1 MSAPTANRGEPLPAS
16 ANPCQFE
23 RSGGVDPLRI
33 LHYCSPQD
41 WLVFLYLVT
50 LNLVLLARV
59 GQPGYSNSAIRMAA
73 LLGFFLLVVL
83 PVRAGLWRDGFL
95 APLGYRIALQGTVQT
110 SYFFFA
116 AFLPLVN
123 PASLDDELYAL
134 DLRLFGF
141 EPSVELERFITPL
154 TSEWFAFFYFCYFF
168 VLALHTIPVL
178 LFVQHER
185 MLGEFTL
192 GLLITFCVGHI
203 GYLLVP
209 GFGPVRALS
218 TLFSTPFPGGLWVDT
233 VMNTVKSG
241 GAQKDIFP
249 SLHTAAPALI
259 TLLSFRYR
267 KRLPFRYSWPIVGF
281 FAFNIIIATLFLR
294 WHWLLD
300 VVAGLVLATLSWR
313 LSIIIT
319 DRDLERRRRLGLGP
333 SWPRFHFDR
342 RPPSPTGV
350 LGRL

>member
-1 MSAPTANRGEPLPAS
+1 MSAPTANGPEPLPAS
-16 ANPCQFE
+16 A
-23 RSGGVDPLRI
+23 DPSQVNRGLTRLLR
-33 LHYCSPQD
+33 YCSPQD
-41 WLVFLYLVT
+41 WLVLFYLIT
-50 LNLVLLARV
+50 LNLVLIPRV
-59 GQPGYSNSAIRMAA
+59 GRPGCFASAIHMGS
-73 LLGFFLLVVL
+73 LLGFFLLVIV
-83 PVRAGLWRDGFL
+83 PVRAGLWRDGFF
-95 APLGYRIALQGTVQT
+95 APLGYRVALQGTVQT
-110 SYFFFA
+110 SYFFFG

-123 PASLDDELYAL
+123 PAIFDRQLYAL

-141 EPSVELERFITPL
+141 EPSVEFERIITPL

-168 VLALHTIPVL
+168 VLALHTIPIL

-192 GLLITFCVGHI
+192 GLLITFCVGHV
-203 GYLLVP
+203 GYMLVP
-209 GFGPVRALS
+209 GFGPVRELS
-218 TLFSTPFPGGLWVDT
+218 TLFRTPFPNGFWVDT

-249 SLHTAAPALI
+249 SLHTAAPTII

-267 KRLPFRYSWPIVGF
+267 KRLPFRYSWLIVGF
-281 FAFNIIIATLFLR
+281 FTLNIIIATMFLR

-300 VVAGLVLATLSWR
+300 VVAGLILATLSWR
-313 LSIIIT
+313 LAIFIT

-333 SWPRFHFDR
+333 SWPRFCVGRHPD
-342 RPPSPTGV
+342 PTRE